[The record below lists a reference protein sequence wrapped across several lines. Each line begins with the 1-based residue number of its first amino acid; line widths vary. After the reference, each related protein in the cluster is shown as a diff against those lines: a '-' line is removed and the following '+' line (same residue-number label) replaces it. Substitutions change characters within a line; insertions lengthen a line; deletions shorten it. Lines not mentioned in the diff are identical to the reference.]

1 MIERYTLPQMGAIWS
16 EKNKFDTWLKVEILA
31 CQAQNRLGV
40 IPDED
45 LAVIE
50 EKAAYELDEIAE
62 IEAKVHHDV
71 IAFLTSVANHV
82 GSSSRYIHLGMTSSD
97 ILDTTTAVCLRQSAE
112 LLEAKLEHL
121 RQEVAEQARK
131 HKYTLQIGR
140 SHGVHAEPVTF
151 GLKMALM
158 YDELGRCQKR
168 LAAAKESISYGQV
181 SGAVG
186 TFAHI
191 DPSVE
196 EHVCVNLELK
206 PAPVSTQILQRDR
219 HAEYLTTLA
228 LIAGTLDKYAT
239 EIRNFQRTELL
250 EAEEGFRAKQK
261 GSSAMP
267 HKRNPIRCERI
278 CGLARVMRGNALVGL
293 ENIALWHER
302 DITHSSAERVV
313 LADSSIM
320 LDYMLKLMIDV
331 ISTLIVYPEN
341 MKHNL
346 EKTGG
351 LIFSQRVLLE
361 LARRGVTREEAYDIV
376 QRNAMAAWEGRKDF
390 KEGLLEDEQARKHLD
405 EKAVEDCFDISNHTR
420 HVETIFTRV
429 GLGG

>member
-1 MIERYTLPQMGAIWS
+1 MIERYTLPLMGAIWS
-16 EKNKFDTWLKVEILA
+16 DKNKFDTWLKVEILA
-31 CQAQNRLGV
+31 CQAQAKLGV
-40 IPDED
+40 IPEED
-45 LAVIE
+45 LCVIE
-50 EKAAYELDEIAE
+50 EKAAYEIDEIAE

-82 GSSSRYIHLGMTSSD
+82 GPSSRYIHLGMTSSD
-97 ILDTTTAVCLRQSAE
+97 ILDTTTAVCLKQSAE
-112 LLEAKLEHL
+112 LLETKLDHL
-121 RQEVAEQARK
+121 IQEVAIQAK
-131 HKYTLQIGR
+131 ANKYTLQIGR
-140 SHGVHAEPVTF
+140 SHGVHAEPTTF

-158 YDELGRCQKR
+158 YDELKRCKKR
-168 LAAAKESISYGQV
+168 LMAAKETVSYGQI

-196 EHVCVNLELK
+196 EHVCQSLELT

-228 LIAGTLDKYAT
+228 VIAGTLDKYAT
-239 EIRNFQRTELL
+239 EVRSYQRTELL

-267 HKRNPIRCERI
+267 HKRNPIRSERI

-341 MKHNL
+341 MKKNL

-361 LARRGVTREEAYDIV
+361 LAKKGVTREAAYEIV
-376 QRNAMAAWEGRKDF
+376 QRNAMAAWEGKKDF
-390 KEGLLEDEQARKHLD
+390 KAGLLDDKDAMAQLSREEIDE
-405 EKAVEDCFDISNHTR
+405 CFDMSNHTR
-420 HVETIFTRV
+420 HVDTIFKRV
-429 GLGG
+429 GLDG